1 MRAAYYP
8 HIVGEVAR
16 FRMPIASNHPV
27 PERGPSERLKL
38 SIVGG
43 FSLTC
48 GSRRL
53 PLFGRKAQALIGHLA
68 LTDVERVSRE
78 SLVGL
83 LWSSSGEHHARGSLR
98 HSLLEVQTVLRGAG
112 VGPLKSDKLMIGL
125 DRSYLDVDLW
135 DVLDGAKAGK
145 VHPLLLERGRIC
157 DSILAGLDAIDPA
170 FGSWLQAARQ
180 NLQNRLAGYLEGALP
195 PEDVATVAP
204 AAETVARALAML
216 DPANERAARLIIRSR
231 WAAGDIGT
239 ALRTYDKL
247 WKHLEQEFDAEPS
260 PETQDLIASL
270 KLSQPEATA
279 PVAISTAPREMPA
292 PILGGYDARPSIAVL
307 PFTTIGPADERY
319 FGDGIVDDIIHAMAG
334 LKDLFVIAKGSTR
347 NYRGTAPD
355 VRSIGR
361 DLGVRYVL
369 YGNVQRAGDH
379 LRIRTTLAE
388 TETGEIVKP
397 SRYDGKLADLFDLQ
411 DQIAVETTKAIA
423 PFVRERELRRAMRK
437 HPQSMTAYDLV
448 LQAVDLLDR
457 LDYAS
462 FSRARGLLQSASF
475 QDPTYSPAL
484 YYAAWW
490 HAIRIAQGWSTDLV
504 MDGDEAI
511 RLATTAIS
519 LDSKDGLALATFGQ
533 VNSLVKKNFDVALAS
548 FDRALAASPNLAISW
563 TLKAITLSFIGDGEG
578 AVECA
583 RKGIELSPADVNLA
597 FSEHILSQA
606 YYVTGDYAKAI
617 EWGRQSAK
625 RNEKR
630 GSNLRILAASFVAN
644 GLTAEANSIG
654 QLHQQIAPEF
664 RVSSWILRT
673 PFTESIRDVIAQRL
687 RLAGLPD

>member
-319 FGDGIVDDIIHAMAG
+319 FGDGIVDDIIHAMA
-334 LKDLFVIAKGSTR
+334 
-347 NYRGTAPD
+347 
-355 VRSIGR
+355 
-361 DLGVRYVL
+361 
-369 YGNVQRAGDH
+369 
-379 LRIRTTLAE
+379 
-388 TETGEIVKP
+388 
-397 SRYDGKLADLFDLQ
+397 
-411 DQIAVETTKAIA
+411 
-423 PFVRERELRRAMRK
+423 
-437 HPQSMTAYDLV
+437 
-448 LQAVDLLDR
+448 
-457 LDYAS
+457 
-462 FSRARGLLQSASF
+462 
-475 QDPTYSPAL
+475 
-484 YYAAWW
+484 
-490 HAIRIAQGWSTDLV
+490 
-504 MDGDEAI
+504 
-511 RLATTAIS
+511 
-519 LDSKDGLALATFGQ
+519 
-533 VNSLVKKNFDVALAS
+533 
-548 FDRALAASPNLAISW
+548 
-563 TLKAITLSFIGDGEG
+563 
-578 AVECA
+578 
-583 RKGIELSPADVNLA
+583 
-597 FSEHILSQA
+597 
-606 YYVTGDYAKAI
+606 
-617 EWGRQSAK
+617 
-625 RNEKR
+625 
-630 GSNLRILAASFVAN
+630 
-644 GLTAEANSIG
+644 
-654 QLHQQIAPEF
+654 
-664 RVSSWILRT
+664 
-673 PFTESIRDVIAQRL
+673 
-687 RLAGLPD
+687 